1 MRILLVDD
9 QVLFRQAVASL
20 LGAQADID
28 VAGEAGSV
36 REAVAAFRQLHPDV
50 VLMDFSL
57 PDGTGL
63 DATRV
68 ILAERPDTRIVFLT
82 VGEGDDRLFA
92 AMRAGAKGFLQ
103 KNVPIADLLSFLRG
117 VECGEMALTAA
128 ASMRILDEFSRS
140 VPRQPRH
147 DSSDKLTPREVD
159 VLQALSSG
167 ASNSDIAKQL
177 VISENTVKNHIHS
190 ILAKLHLHN
199 RREATKFARSY
210 QP

>member
-20 LGAQADID
+20 LGAQPDIR
-28 VAGEAGSV
+28 VVGEASSV
-36 REAVAAFRQLHPDV
+36 REAIAAFREHDPDL

-57 PDGTGL
+57 ADGTGL

-82 VGEGDDRLFA
+82 VGEGDDRMFA
-92 AMRAGAKGFLQ
+92 AIRAGAKGYLQ
-103 KNVPIADLLSFLRG
+103 KNVATADLLSFLRG
-117 VECGEMALTAA
+117 VDRGEMALTP
-128 ASMRILDEFSRS
+128 SFTMRIVDEFARS
-140 VPRQPRH
+140 VPRQPLY
-147 DSSDKLTPREVD
+147 DASDKLTPRE
-159 VLQALSSG
+159 LEILHALSTG
-167 ASNSDIAKQL
+167 ASNSAIAEQL

-190 ILAKLHLHN
+190 ILAKLHLPN
-199 RREATKFARSY
+199 RREATKFARTY

>member
-20 LGAQADID
+20 LGAQPDID
-28 VAGEAGSV
+28 LVGEAGSV
-36 REAVAAFRQLHPDV
+36 REAIAEFREHHPDL

-63 DATRV
+63 DATQV

-92 AMRAGAKGFLQ
+92 AIRAGAKGYLQ
-103 KNVPIADLLSFLRG
+103 KNVPVAELVLFLRG
-117 VECGEMALTAA
+117 VERGEMALTLA
-128 ASMRILDEFSRS
+128 ASKRILDEFARS
-140 VPRQPRH
+140 VPRQPLQN
-147 DSSDKLTPREVD
+147 SSDKLTPREVE
-159 VLQALSSG
+159 VLRALAYG
-167 ASNSDIAKQL
+167 ASNSEIAQQL

-190 ILAKLHLHN
+190 ILAKLHLRN
-199 RREATKFARSY
+199 RREATKFARTY